1 MAIGLSMIIGPAVG
15 PSLQKMDVHYPLY
28 LSILF
33 LGVSLLLG
41 YEHTYIHSQ
50 HLHFTPKNKHTH
62 TRIYTE

>member
-15 PSLQKMDVHYPLY
+15 PSLQKLDVHYPLY

-41 YEHTYIHSQ
+41 YARPHTSHDPNNPPAPS
-50 HLHFTPKNKHTH
+50 H
-62 TRIYTE
+62 